1 MLNETNLIELK
12 KEELPARA
20 AALSSGEIAWL
31 VDLLAEKNDKIRY
44 GAFQLLNERSLN
56 QADVF
61 PFWNVFAE
69 KLTSDNSY
77 QRSIGVMLLA
87 ANARWDKADKTAAVL
102 DAFLAILHD
111 EKPITVRQCIQ
122 SLVLI
127 VPYHRELA
135 KAIAERLLSLN
146 LLELRDTMRKL
157 ILLDIAE
164 VLLLIRESESIDG
177 VDAYL
182 SAALS
187 GDLLDAKTKKQILA
201 RMGTSAQK

>member
-1 MLNETNLIELK
+1 MLTETDLMELK

-20 AALSSGEIAWL
+20 AALTSGEIVWL
-31 VDLLAEKNDKIRY
+31 VGLLALKDDKIRY
-44 GAFQLLNERSLN
+44 GAFLLLNERSLS

-61 PFWNVFAE
+61 PYWDVLAG
-69 KLTSDNSY
+69 KLGSDNSY
-77 QRSIGVMLLA
+77 QRSLGVMLLA
-87 ANARWDKADKTAAVL
+87 ANARWDTAGKTAAVL

-122 SLVLI
+122 SLKLI
-127 VPYHRELA
+127 LPTHPELSEQIA
-135 KAIAERLLSLN
+135 KHLLALD
-146 LLELRDTMRKL
+146 LLAQRDTMRKL
-157 ILLDIAE
+157 ILLDIVD
-164 VLLLIRESESIDG
+164 VLLQIRATETVDG

-201 RMGTSAQK
+201 RMGSSVKK

>member
-1 MLNETNLIELK
+1 MLTETDLIELK

-20 AALSSGEIAWL
+20 AALSSGEIVWL

-44 GAFQLLNERSLN
+44 GAFQLLNERSMSH
-56 QADVF
+56 ADVF
-61 PFWNVFAE
+61 PYWDLFAT
-69 KLTSDNSY
+69 KLASDNSF

-87 ANARWDKADKTAAVL
+87 ANARWDQEGKTAAVL
-102 DAFLAILHD
+102 DAFLAILQD

-122 SLVLI
+122 SLLLI
-127 VPYHRELA
+127 VPYHRELV

-157 ILLDIAE
+157 ILLDIVD
-164 VLLLIRESESIDG
+164 VLLLIRETESIDG

-201 RMGTSAQK
+201 RMGTSVKE

>member
-1 MLNETNLIELK
+1 MFTETNLIELK
-12 KEELPARA
+12 KEELSVRA
-20 AALSSGEIAWL
+20 TALSSEEIAWL

-44 GAFQLLNERSLN
+44 GAFLLLNERSLT

-61 PFWNVFAE
+61 PYWDVFAQ
-69 KLTSDNSY
+69 KLVSDNSY

-87 ANARWDKADKTAAVL
+87 ANARWDKEGKTASVL
-102 DAFLAILHD
+102 NAFLAILQD

-122 SLVLI
+122 SLLLI

-135 KAIAERLLSLN
+135 KTIAEHLLSLN

-157 ILLDIAE
+157 ILLDIVE
-164 VLLLIRESESIDG
+164 VLLLIRESESIDD
-177 VDAYL
+177 VDAYQ

-201 RMGTSAQK
+201 RMCTSALK

>member
-1 MLNETNLIELK
+1 MLNETDLIELT
-12 KEELPARA
+12 KEALPARA
-20 AALSSGEIAWL
+20 AALTSGEIAWL

-44 GAFQLLNERSLN
+44 GAFQLLNERSLT

-61 PFWNVFAE
+61 PYWTVFSE

-87 ANARWDKADKTAAVL
+87 ANARWDKEGKTASVL
-102 DAFLAILHD
+102 DAFLAVLKD

-122 SLVLI
+122 SLLLI
-127 VPYHRELA
+127 VPYHKELA
-135 KAIAERLLSLN
+135 KTIAERLLSLN

-157 ILLDIAE
+157 ILLDIVD
-164 VLLLIRESESIDG
+164 VLLLIRELESIDG